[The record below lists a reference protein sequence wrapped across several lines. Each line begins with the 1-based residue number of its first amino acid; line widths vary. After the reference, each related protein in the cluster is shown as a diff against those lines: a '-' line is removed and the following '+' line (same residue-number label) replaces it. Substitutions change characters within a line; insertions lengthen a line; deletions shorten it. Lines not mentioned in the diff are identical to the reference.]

1 MLYDF
6 LISHRGELIAE
17 CKKKVAKR
25 YEPAPLPSVIDHG
38 VPLFLEQLCHTLNS
52 EQVTTVRIPYEPL
65 RSPVDSPIGHA
76 ATLHGAEL
84 LRLGYTVDQVVHH
97 YGDVCQAVTDLA
109 ARRGTTISVDE
120 FRTLNRCLDE
130 AIADAVTAFS
140 DAREAAIF
148 NQAADLHGR
157 IGDLAEEQ
165 RRLLDIAV
173 QTLGAIQSGKVG
185 ATGQTSAA
193 LMGTLTELRGLI
205 DRTLPEI
212 RLMSGLTKG
221 PTRGATS

>member
-6 LISHRGELIAE
+6 LISHRAELIAE

-25 YEPAPLPSVIDHG
+25 YEPAPLPAVVDHG
-38 VPLFLEQLCHTLNS
+38 VPLFLEQLCDTLRR
-52 EQVTTVRIPYEPL
+52 EQVTIVRVAHDPSP
-65 RSPVDSPIGHA
+65 SPVDSPIGRA
-76 ATLHGAEL
+76 ASLHGTEL

-109 ARRGTTISVDE
+109 VRKGMTISADQ
-120 FRTLNRCLDE
+120 FRTFNRCLDE
-130 AIADAVTAFS
+130 AIADAVTS
-140 DAREAAIF
+140 YGDARETAMF
-148 NQAADLHGR
+148 NQTADLHGR
-157 IGDLAEEQ
+157 LGDLAEEQ
-165 RRLLDIAV
+165 RRLVGIAV

-185 ATGQTSAA
+185 ATGQTGAA

-212 RLMSGLTKG
+212 RLVTGRTSGPPG
-221 PTRGATS
+221 DD